1 MKTKVPEVGVVVD
14 VSPVADPRKKRIH
27 LYQLRGLGRE
37 LRGICVCDHQADVV
51 ADDARLRD
59 AEGAS
64 EGVNANRGGF
74 HVHSIGGNIRVAD
87 SGQIRDDQRESL
99 RQFGHYPVPHAR
111 GLSVPVQKD
120 QRWTGAASSVI
131 DPGAVNRCG
140 VANKCRALLGGIHS
154 TRRSESCHH
163 QTSNQVS
170 RNPHHE

>member
-64 EGVNANRGGF
+64 EGVNANRALAT
-74 HVHSIGGNIRVAD
+74 HLQVPTDATP
-87 SGQIRDDQRESL
+87 GQTIQLVLEATDHGTPPL
-99 RQFGHYPVPHAR
+99 
-111 GLSVPVQKD
+111 
-120 QRWTGAASSVI
+120 
-131 DPGAVNRCG
+131 
-140 VANKCRALLGGIHS
+140 
-154 TRRSESCHH
+154 
-163 QTSNQVS
+163 
-170 RNPHHE
+170 